1 MMLALLLLLCGCAAA
16 STEGSDQGGAAGA
29 VTLKNVTIQ
38 VGSELTQAQKEALG
52 SPIEVSEAPSCHYE
66 GMDTVY
72 TYDGYSLQTYRQ
84 EEADILSM
92 IIIESADYA
101 TDKGVRVGDTLDTVI
116 AAYGEGAEETQ
127 YYVTYTLSPSV
138 TLTFS
143 LTDDGVSAIE
153 YAETAD

>member
-1 MMLALLLLLCGCAAA
+1 
-16 STEGSDQGGAAGA
+16 
-29 VTLKNVTIQ
+29 
-38 VGSELTQAQKEALG
+38 
-52 SPIEVSEAPSCHYE
+52 
-66 GMDTVY
+66 VY